1 MWNLFSV
8 TFLSLSVHRSWKYHK
23 SNLQGD
29 RETCECYTPEERA
42 CKKWL
47 FHTIKK
53 MLLLFTENNMKE
65 LQGRLT
71 WYSSLFYLPSIP
83 YLIGEFYTQHICVL
97 QDHNPEKF
105 NPKQRELKTSLAF
118 NTIREKLCYNAVFI
132 YFYPNANW
140 LKKLNTIS
148 SANQIKRQSFAA
160 LSIGWTDSICPMLDS
175 IECLRHVNIGALSAP
190 FLSNREPIT
199 L

>member
-1 MWNLFSV
+1 
-8 TFLSLSVHRSWKYHK
+8 
-23 SNLQGD
+23 
-29 RETCECYTPEERA
+29 
-42 CKKWL
+42 
-47 FHTIKK
+47 

-118 NTIREKLCYNAVFI
+118 KTIREQLCHKAVFI
-132 YFYPNANW
+132 YLFFILTLIGSKKFNA
-140 LKKLNTIS
+140 IFS
-148 SANQIKRQSFAA
+148 GNQIRRQSFAA
-160 LSIGWTDSICPMLDS
+160 LSIGWTDSICSMIDS
-175 IECLRHVNIGALSAP
+175 IECLRLWLLA
-190 FLSNREPIT
+190 FLGVQLKIRPKMKGKIFISR
-199 L
+199 